1 VILLAEHDEPS
12 LAAKK
17 KRQHVALKTATSTP
31 KNRVWN
37 FFGSAL
43 GRISCEPA
51 STPETATGSVQFSY
65 ETASGQ
71 AYYYTRDHEGSVR
84 EMCNSSGSIL
94 ARYSYDPYGRTMLVT
109 GSNLSTK
116 QYAGMY
122 MHQTSGLYLTKYR
135 GFDSSTGRWLSRD
148 PLPNAEK
155 SQGPNL
161 YEYVKNDPIDMTDPL
176 GLKTCWKYVIMTNY
190 GDSPGDKVGN
200 HGNKLGPGDAAV
212 GYNNPPVP
220 HTGNGPG
227 SMPGPGAT
235 PVLPIGTQVTTYP
248 NTGGSSNVTVNDIGN
263 YDKVHPDLAP
273 SPSDF
278 IDIWNPKKSKHGDST
293 EGWISIEVDK
303 CKDCPPGWGG

>member
-1 VILLAEHDEPS
+1 MTTAPESKSTTTQHARRRTACAPRSLPVWLQAGVVLLLLWNGLQAIIHHNGSSSTTTD
-12 LAAKK
+12 
-17 KRQHVALKTATSTP
+17 QTAPITP
-31 KNRVWN
+31 
-37 FFGSAL
+37 
-43 GRISCEPA
+43 
-51 STPETATGSVQFSY
+51 Q
-65 ETASGQ
+65 
-71 AYYYTRDHEGSVR
+71 
-84 EMCNSSGSIL
+84 
-94 ARYSYDPYGRTMLVT
+94 ARYDYDPYGRTTANMQPT
-109 GSNLSTK
+109 F
-116 QYAGMY
+116 QYAGY
-122 MHQTSGLYLTKYR
+122 YAHAPGTVTVTQVHAYAP
-135 GFDSSTGRWLSRD
+135 STGRWLSRD

-161 YEYVKNDPIDMTDPL
+161 YEYVHNDPIDMTDPL

-200 HGNKLGPGDAAV
+200 HDNKLGPGDAAV
-212 GYNNPPVP
+212 GYNNPSVP

-235 PVLPIGTQVTTYP
+235 PVLPMGTQVTTYP
-248 NTGGSSNVTVNDIGN
+248 DTGGSSNVTVNDIGN

-303 CKDCPPGWGG
+303 CKDCPPGWSG